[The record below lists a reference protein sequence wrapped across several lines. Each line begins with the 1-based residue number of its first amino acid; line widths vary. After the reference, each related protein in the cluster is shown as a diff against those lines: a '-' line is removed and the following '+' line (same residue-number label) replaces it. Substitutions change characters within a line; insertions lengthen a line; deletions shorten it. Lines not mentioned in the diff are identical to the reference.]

1 MPNSPIS
8 ASGLNRNPQNIHIYS
23 CGYDPTPSLTSN
35 HFPIF
40 EIASI
45 NPCKQA
51 SFSEDDR
58 AIELDEK
65 VGAKSF
71 IANNPFKR
79 REKNAKVTHHVQ
91 LERRFERR
99 GFC

>member
-1 MPNSPIS
+1 MLFDGPI
-8 ASGLNRNPQNIHIYS
+8 L
-23 CGYDPTPSLTSN
+23 
-35 HFPIF
+35 
-40 EIASI
+40 
-45 NPCKQA
+45 KQA

-58 AIELDEK
+58 SIELDEK

-91 LERRFERR
+91 FERRFERR